1 MDRLMKKLGL
11 LALCT
16 GLSFAVHAVTPQAEA
31 PAEQNVKIDSVV
43 VTGARYASDIR
54 PPADDRVG
62 GRPGEDRTK
71 LAAFAAAD
79 PDRAGSG
86 AVHHRTRDHGLR
98 RVGRRRGRHL
108 PARAERRLG
117 AADGA
122 HRRAPAVHGADGAPD
137 RRCLPVADGRTG
149 RSAARPGIGALR
161 FERDGRRGEHRPPR
175 DARAGREDLCRH
187 RLRLL

>member
-54 PPADDRVG
+54 HLPMTV
-62 GRPGEDRTK
+62 
-71 LAAFAAAD
+71 
-79 PDRAGSG
+79 S
-86 AVHHRTRDHGLR
+86 V
-98 RVGRRRGRHL
+98 VGREKIEQSLQPSLLPTLTEQVPGLFTTARGIM
-108 PARAERRLG
+108 G
-117 AADGA
+117 YG
-122 HRRAPAVHGADGAPD
+122 
-137 RRCLPVADGRTG
+137 VADGRTG

>member
-54 PPADDRVG
+54 HLPMTV
-62 GRPGEDRTK
+62 
-71 LAAFAAAD
+71 
-79 PDRAGSG
+79 S
-86 AVHHRTRDHGLR
+86 V
-98 RVGRRRGRHL
+98 VGREKIEQSLQPSLLPTLTEQVPGLFTTARGIMGYGVSDGAAGGNSL
-108 PARAERRLG
+108 RRLG

-161 FERDGRRGEHRPPR
+161 FERDGRRGEHRHPR
-175 DARAGREDLCRH
+175 DARGRREDLCRH

>member
-54 PPADDRVG
+54 HLPMTVSVVG
-62 GRPGEDRTK
+62 REKIEQSLQPSLLPTLTEQVPGLFTTARGIMGYGVSDG
-71 LAAFAAAD
+71 AAGGISL
-79 PDRAGSG
+79 RGLSGGSG
-86 AVHHRTRDHGLR
+86 RLMVLIDGHPQYMGLM
-98 RVGRRRGRHL
+98 GH
-108 PARAERRLG
+108 PI
-117 AADGA
+117 ADA
-122 HRRAPAVHGADGAPD
+122 
-137 RRCLPVADGRTG
+137 RTG

-161 FERDGRRGEHRPPR
+161 FERDGRRGEHRHPR
-175 DARAGREDLCRH
+175 DARGRREDLCRH

>member
-54 PPADDRVG
+54 HLPMTVSVVG
-62 GRPGEDRTK
+62 REK
-71 LAAFAAAD
+71 IEQSLAAFAAAD

-149 RSAARPGIGALR
+149 RSAARPG
-161 FERDGRRGEHRPPR
+161 HRCSTVR
-175 DARAGREDLCRH
+175 TRWAAW
-187 RLRLL
+187 

>member
-16 GLSFAVHAVTPQAEA
+16 GLSLAVHAVTPQAEA

-54 PPADDRVG
+54 HLPMTVSVVG
-62 GRPGEDRTK
+62 REKIEQSTCP
-71 LAAFAAAD
+71 AAD
-79 PDRAGSG
+79 PDRGAGAG
-86 AVHHRTRDHGLR
+86 AVYHRTRDHGLR

-122 HRRAPAVHGADGAPD
+122 HRRAPAVHGG
-137 RRCLPVADGRTG
+137 
-149 RSAARPGIGALR
+149 
-161 FERDGRRGEHRPPR
+161 
-175 DARAGREDLCRH
+175 
-187 RLRLL
+187 